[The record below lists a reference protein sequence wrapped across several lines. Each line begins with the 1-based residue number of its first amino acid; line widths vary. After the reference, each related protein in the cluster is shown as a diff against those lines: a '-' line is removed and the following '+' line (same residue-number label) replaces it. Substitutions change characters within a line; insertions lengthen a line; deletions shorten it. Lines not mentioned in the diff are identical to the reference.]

1 MPGYYDMA
9 SMSMPTTK
17 DVLGGVR
24 ENRRAKGK
32 PQRGKAD
39 APRYKL
45 TVGEPQIDPGQS
57 NMTLPPMTMRV
68 PAGGG
73 QDPRAAMV
81 QELMAKGLSYRDAM
95 ARVVRGG

>member
-9 SMSMPTTK
+9 NMPTTK
-17 DVLGGVR
+17 DVLAGVR
-24 ENRRAKGK
+24 ANRRARGQ

-39 APRYKL
+39 APRYRVE
-45 TVGEPQIDPGQS
+45 VGMPQIEPGQS
-57 NMTLPPMTMRV
+57 NMTIPPMTMRV

-81 QELMAKGLSYRDAM
+81 RELMGQGLSYRDAM